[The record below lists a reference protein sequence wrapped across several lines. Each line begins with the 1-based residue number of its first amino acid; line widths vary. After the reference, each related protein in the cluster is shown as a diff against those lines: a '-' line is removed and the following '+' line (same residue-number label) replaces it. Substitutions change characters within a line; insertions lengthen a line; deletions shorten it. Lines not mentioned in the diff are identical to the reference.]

1 MEEEEDEDDEDD
13 DDDEEKNMEEEKE
26 MEVEEKEEE
35 KEEEIEKSSHLDE
48 ILGDAEE
55 GKTIFIRNIPLDATE
70 KDLYRFFKK
79 YGSIEYVKL
88 CKDKCSSYSIY
99 YSQNDKLIK
108 RNWLYQIQRTTRCRS
123 FIIEI
128 SSNYRC
134 CSSSESF
141 LHQIHS
147 FRLQRKNNRKMKKMK
162 KVV

>member
-1 MEEEEDEDDEDD
+1 MIVCDQSVNKYQYQQQLVQEEKEEEEKEEKEMEEEEDEEDD

-35 KEEEIEKSSHLDE
+35 KEEETEKSSHLDE

-88 CKDKCSSYSIY
+88 CKDKLSSYSI
-99 YSQNDKLIK
+99 S
-108 RNWLYQIQRTTRCRS
+108 
-123 FIIEI
+123 
-128 SSNYRC
+128 
-134 CSSSESF
+134 
-141 LHQIHS
+141 HS
-147 FRLQRKNNRKMKKMK
+147 
-162 KVV
+162 

>member
-1 MEEEEDEDDEDD
+1 MIVCDQSVNKYQYQQQLVQEEKEEEEKEEKEMEEEEDEEDN
-13 DDDEEKNMEEEKE
+13 DDEEKNMEEEKEEKE

-35 KEEEIEKSSHLDE
+35 TEKSSHLDE

-99 YSQNDKLIK
+99 YS
-108 RNWLYQIQRTTRCRS
+108 
-123 FIIEI
+123 
-128 SSNYRC
+128 
-134 CSSSESF
+134 
-141 LHQIHS
+141 
-147 FRLQRKNNRKMKKMK
+147 
-162 KVV
+162 

>member
-1 MEEEEDEDDEDD
+1 MIVCDQSVNKYQYQQQLVQEEKEEEEKEEKEMEEEEDEEEH

-35 KEEEIEKSSHLDE
+35 KEEETEKSSHLDE

-88 CKDKCSSYSIY
+88 CKDKLSSYSI
-99 YSQNDKLIK
+99 S
-108 RNWLYQIQRTTRCRS
+108 
-123 FIIEI
+123 
-128 SSNYRC
+128 
-134 CSSSESF
+134 
-141 LHQIHS
+141 HS
-147 FRLQRKNNRKMKKMK
+147 
-162 KVV
+162 

>member
-1 MEEEEDEDDEDD
+1 MIVCDQSVNKYQYQQQLVQEEKEEEEKEEKEMEEEEEEEH

-35 KEEEIEKSSHLDE
+35 KEEETEKSSHLDE

-88 CKDKCSSYSIY
+88 CKDKLSSYSI
-99 YSQNDKLIK
+99 S
-108 RNWLYQIQRTTRCRS
+108 
-123 FIIEI
+123 
-128 SSNYRC
+128 
-134 CSSSESF
+134 
-141 LHQIHS
+141 HS
-147 FRLQRKNNRKMKKMK
+147 
-162 KVV
+162 

>member
-1 MEEEEDEDDEDD
+1 MIVCDQSVNKYQYQQQLVQEEKEEEEKEEKEMEEEDDDED

-35 KEEEIEKSSHLDE
+35 TEKSSHLDE

-88 CKDKCSSYSIY
+88 CKDKLSSYSI
-99 YSQNDKLIK
+99 S
-108 RNWLYQIQRTTRCRS
+108 
-123 FIIEI
+123 
-128 SSNYRC
+128 
-134 CSSSESF
+134 
-141 LHQIHS
+141 HS
-147 FRLQRKNNRKMKKMK
+147 
-162 KVV
+162 

>member
-1 MEEEEDEDDEDD
+1 MIVCDQSVNKYQYQQQLVQEEKEEEEKEEKEMEEEDDEEE

-35 KEEEIEKSSHLDE
+35 KEEETEKSSHLDE

-88 CKDKCSSYSIY
+88 CKDKLSSYSI
-99 YSQNDKLIK
+99 S
-108 RNWLYQIQRTTRCRS
+108 
-123 FIIEI
+123 
-128 SSNYRC
+128 
-134 CSSSESF
+134 
-141 LHQIHS
+141 HS
-147 FRLQRKNNRKMKKMK
+147 
-162 KVV
+162 

>member
-1 MEEEEDEDDEDD
+1 MIVCDQSVNKYQYQQQLVQEEKEEEEKEEEEMEEEEDEED

-35 KEEEIEKSSHLDE
+35 KEEETEKSSHLDE

-88 CKDKCSSYSIY
+88 CKDKLSSYSI
-99 YSQNDKLIK
+99 S
-108 RNWLYQIQRTTRCRS
+108 
-123 FIIEI
+123 
-128 SSNYRC
+128 
-134 CSSSESF
+134 
-141 LHQIHS
+141 HS
-147 FRLQRKNNRKMKKMK
+147 
-162 KVV
+162 

>member
-1 MEEEEDEDDEDD
+1 MIVCDQSVNKYQYQQQLVQEEKEEEEKEEKEMEEEEDEEE

-35 KEEEIEKSSHLDE
+35 KEEETEKSSHLDE

-88 CKDKCSSYSIY
+88 CKDKLSSYSI
-99 YSQNDKLIK
+99 S
-108 RNWLYQIQRTTRCRS
+108 
-123 FIIEI
+123 
-128 SSNYRC
+128 
-134 CSSSESF
+134 
-141 LHQIHS
+141 HS
-147 FRLQRKNNRKMKKMK
+147 
-162 KVV
+162 

>member
-1 MEEEEDEDDEDD
+1 MVQEEKEEEEKEEKEMEEEEEEED

-35 KEEEIEKSSHLDE
+35 KEEETEKSSHLDE

-88 CKDKCSSYSIY
+88 CKDKYSSYSIY
-99 YSQNDKLIK
+99 YS
-108 RNWLYQIQRTTRCRS
+108 
-123 FIIEI
+123 
-128 SSNYRC
+128 
-134 CSSSESF
+134 
-141 LHQIHS
+141 
-147 FRLQRKNNRKMKKMK
+147 
-162 KVV
+162 

>member
-1 MEEEEDEDDEDD
+1 MIVCDQSVNKYQYQQQLVQEEKEEEEKEEKEMEEEDDEED

-35 KEEEIEKSSHLDE
+35 KEEETEKSSHLDE

-88 CKDKCSSYSIY
+88 CKDKLSSYSI
-99 YSQNDKLIK
+99 S
-108 RNWLYQIQRTTRCRS
+108 
-123 FIIEI
+123 
-128 SSNYRC
+128 
-134 CSSSESF
+134 
-141 LHQIHS
+141 HS
-147 FRLQRKNNRKMKKMK
+147 
-162 KVV
+162 

>member
-1 MEEEEDEDDEDD
+1 MIVCDQSVNKYQYQQQLVQEEKEEEEEEEKEMEEEEEEHDDDEDD
-13 DDDEEKNMEEEKE
+13 DEKNMEEEKEEKE

-35 KEEEIEKSSHLDE
+35 KEEETEKSSHLDE

-99 YSQNDKLIK
+99 YS
-108 RNWLYQIQRTTRCRS
+108 
-123 FIIEI
+123 
-128 SSNYRC
+128 
-134 CSSSESF
+134 
-141 LHQIHS
+141 
-147 FRLQRKNNRKMKKMK
+147 
-162 KVV
+162 

>member
-1 MEEEEDEDDEDD
+1 MIVCDQSVNKYQYQQQLVQEEKEEEEKEEKEMEEEEEEH

-35 KEEEIEKSSHLDE
+35 KEEETEKSSHLDE

-88 CKDKCSSYSIY
+88 CKDKLSSYSI
-99 YSQNDKLIK
+99 S
-108 RNWLYQIQRTTRCRS
+108 
-123 FIIEI
+123 
-128 SSNYRC
+128 
-134 CSSSESF
+134 
-141 LHQIHS
+141 HS
-147 FRLQRKNNRKMKKMK
+147 
-162 KVV
+162 

>member
-1 MEEEEDEDDEDD
+1 MIVCDQSVNKYQYQQQLVQEEKEEEEKEEKEMEEEEDEED

-35 KEEEIEKSSHLDE
+35 KEEETEKSSHLDE

-88 CKDKCSSYSIY
+88 CKDKLSSYSI
-99 YSQNDKLIK
+99 S
-108 RNWLYQIQRTTRCRS
+108 
-123 FIIEI
+123 
-128 SSNYRC
+128 
-134 CSSSESF
+134 
-141 LHQIHS
+141 HS
-147 FRLQRKNNRKMKKMK
+147 
-162 KVV
+162 

>member
-1 MEEEEDEDDEDD
+1 MIVCDQSVNKYQYQQQLVQEEKEEEEKEEKEMEEEEDKED

-35 KEEEIEKSSHLDE
+35 TEKSSHLDE

-99 YSQNDKLIK
+99 
-108 RNWLYQIQRTTRCRS
+108 
-123 FIIEI
+123 
-128 SSNYRC
+128 
-134 CSSSESF
+134 
-141 LHQIHS
+141 HS
-147 FRLQRKNNRKMKKMK
+147 
-162 KVV
+162 